1 MNRKRGF
8 EIVSEWKER
17 DIHIPARKTVGS
29 AGYDIESAA
38 DADVEPGKIHIVP
51 TGLKAYMENDEY
63 LAIHIRSGIGIKHGI
78 MLANNTGIIDSDYY
92 NNEDNEGHIMCA
104 LYNSTDKVFHVR
116 RGDRIAQGI
125 FVKYLAA
132 DDDKASGKR
141 TGGIGSTGI

>member
-8 EIVSEWKER
+8 EIVNEWKGK
-17 DIHIPARKTVGS
+17 DIHIPVRKTVGS

-38 DADVEPGKIHIVP
+38 DADVEPGEIHIVP

-132 DDDKASGKR
+132 DEDKAGEKR